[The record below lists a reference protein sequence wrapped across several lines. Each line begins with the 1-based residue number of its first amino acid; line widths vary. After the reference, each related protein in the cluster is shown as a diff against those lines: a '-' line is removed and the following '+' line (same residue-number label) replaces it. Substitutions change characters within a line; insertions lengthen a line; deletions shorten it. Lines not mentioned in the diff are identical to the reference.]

1 MFGYVLKFWVSSVL
15 LANFWSG
22 SQRGG
27 KPWRRKEGGLGVCVL
42 SVMRRLGNTCLKP
55 DSVLGTWQVDS
66 LIIHTTFFERPGTL
80 PGIRNRKKNKMEEL
94 GI

>member
-1 MFGYVLKFWVSSVL
+1 MLGYVLKFRVSSVL

-22 SQRGG
+22 SQRCG
-27 KPWRRKEGGLGVCVL
+27 KPWRRKEDGLGVGVQA
-42 SVMRRLGNTCLKP
+42 VMRHLGNICLKP

-66 LIIHTTFFERPGTL
+66 FIIHTTFIERPGTL
-80 PGIRNRKKNKMEEL
+80 PGIRNRKKNKMEGL